1 MADNKTPEGA
11 STALSQDEGTTIP
24 RIKLNEQGF
33 TGLRTS
39 NGRILDEANQAFR
52 YPNFIKTVQEI
63 RHNPTVGSAMQ
74 VYRMMISRVNWRVVP
89 HKDANE
95 VEKERA
101 RIVGTMMHDMEG
113 SWKGFMEE
121 VVPYLEYGFGI
132 HEKVFRRRLKR
143 NGSSYEDG
151 LVGLRKIAPRNQETI
166 EKWVFSDNGADLLGV
181 QQNISNVENS
191 YRYQNQKNDNGLI
204 PIDREK
210 FLLFT
215 ASGNRGNP
223 EGNSMYKNIY
233 MSYKILSLLQDQEL
247 IALAK
252 DVQGILKI
260 EIHPKYLDP
269 NGSPEDRAVA
279 TAFQD
284 IIDKYNRGEQRG
296 LLVPMMYDDQNN
308 PFFKYDLMEA
318 KGTAK
323 YDLEAIIRRLQTDIL
338 SALNVD
344 ILQLGNGGTGSFS
357 LADAKTSVLALAIDY
372 RIREIQAV
380 LNDDLMKQIYL
391 LNGWSLEH
399 MAQFFY
405 DDVEQVSLDEFS
417 SAVQRIFAVGA
428 IEQDRPVMNRVREV
442 FGVPALP
449 DDEPVDKEALPSA
462 MSGKTSSSGEG
473 MKSPSGDGTRQN
485 AISGSGDSSTSNK
498 ENK

>member
-11 STALSQDEGTTIP
+11 SSALSQDEGTTIP

-39 NGRILDEANQAFR
+39 NGRILDEANQAFL
-52 YPNFIKTVQEI
+52 YPNFIRTVQEI

-89 HKDANE
+89 HVDANE

-101 RIVGTMMHDMEG
+101 HLIATMMHDMEG
-113 SWKGFMEE
+113 SWKGFIEE

-132 HEKVFRRRLKR
+132 HEKVYRRRLLQK
-143 NGSSYEDG
+143 GSAYNDG

-166 EKWVFSDNGADLLGV
+166 EKWVFSENGADLLGIE
-181 QQNISNVENS
+181 QNITGVENS
-191 YRYQNQKNDNGLI
+191 YRFQNVKNNNGLI

-223 EGNSMYKNIY
+223 QGNSIYKNIY
-233 MSYKILSLLQDQEL
+233 MSYKILTLLQEQEL

-260 EIHPKYLDP
+260 ELHPKYLDP
-269 NGSPEDRAVA
+269 NADPADKAVA
-279 TAFQD
+279 AAFQE
-284 IIDKYNRGEQRG
+284 IIDRYNKGEQRG
-296 LLVPMMYDDQNN
+296 LLVPMMYDDSGN

-318 KGTAK
+318 KGVAK
-323 YDLEAIIRRLQTDIL
+323 YDLEAIIKRLQTDIL

-344 ILQLGNGGTGSFS
+344 ILKLGNSGTGSFS
-357 LADAKTSVLALAIDY
+357 LADAKTSVLAMAIDY
-372 RIREIQAV
+372 RLREIQAV
-380 LNDDLMKQIYL
+380 LNDDLMKSL
-391 LNGWSLEH
+391 HAMNGWSQER
-399 MAQFFY
+399 MPQFVY
-405 DDVEQVSLDEFS
+405 EDVEDIDMESMGKFIQQVFS
-417 SAVQRIFAVGA
+417 VGA
-428 IEQDRPVMNRVREV
+428 IEADRPVMNRVRDF
-442 FGVPALP
+442 FGVEPLP
-449 DDEPVDKEALPSA
+449 DDEPVNKDNLPPNMTGKESMA
-462 MSGKTSSSGEG
+462 GEG
-473 MKSPSGDGTRQN
+473 MKTAGDGTRKSPMGAKDASAAN
-485 AISGSGDSSTSNK
+485 ANNK
-498 ENK
+498 

>member
-11 STALSQDEGTTIP
+11 SEALSQDEGNTIP
-24 RIKLNEQGF
+24 RIKLTEQGF
-33 TGLRTS
+33 IGLRTS

-52 YPNFIKTVQEI
+52 YPNFIKTVHEI

-74 VYRMMISRVNWRVVP
+74 VYRMFISRVNWRVVP

-95 VEKERA
+95 VETERA
-101 RIVGTMMHDMEG
+101 RLVGTMMHDMDG
-113 SWKGFMEE
+113 SFKSFIEE

-143 NGSSYEDG
+143 NGSAYNDG
-151 LVGLRKIAPRNQETI
+151 LVGLKKLAPRNQETI
-166 EKWVFSDNGADLLGV
+166 EKWVFNETGADLLGV
-181 QQNISNVENS
+181 EQNISNVEDS
-191 YRYQNQKNDNGLI
+191 YRFQNLKNENGLI
-204 PIDREK
+204 PINREK

-223 EGNSMYKNIY
+223 QGNSIYKSIY
-233 MSYKILSLLQDQEL
+233 MSYKILSLLQEQEL

-260 EIHPKYLDP
+260 ELHPKYLDP
-269 NGSPEDRAVA
+269 NGSAEDKAVA
-279 TAFQD
+279 AAFQQ
-284 IIDKYNRGEQRG
+284 IIDNYNKGEQRG

-308 PFFKYDLMEA
+308 PLFKYELMEA

-323 YDLEAIIRRLQTDIL
+323 YDLEAIIKRLQTDIL

-344 ILQLGNGGTGSFS
+344 ILQLGNSGTGSFS

-372 RIREIQAV
+372 RLREIQAV
-380 LNDDLMKQIYL
+380 LNDDLMTQLYE
-391 LNGWSLEH
+391 LNGWDKEH
-399 MAQFFY
+399 MAQFVY
-405 DDVEQVSLDEFS
+405 EDVEQISLEEFS
-417 SAVQRIFAVGA
+417 AAVQRIFAVGA
-428 IEQDRPVMNRVREV
+428 IEQDRAVMNRVREV
-442 FGVPALP
+442 FGVPPKP
-449 DDEPVDKEALPSA
+449 DDEPVDKEALPAA
-462 MSGKTSSSGEG
+462 MSGKTSKSGEG
-473 MKSPSGDGTRQN
+473 MKSGAGDGTRQD
-485 AISGSGDSSTSNK
+485 ALSGSGDSSTANK